1 MNETK
6 NNNKRIEFC
15 VNALDT
21 VLRLDFSWKSEKK
34 SENKNIRVVGQDKLS
49 KPSAC
54 VLLIKCKCHIALGNT

>member
-1 MNETK
+1 MNEK

-21 VLRLDFSWKSEKK
+21 VLRLDFSWKSEK

-49 KPSAC
+49 KPSTC
-54 VLLIKCKCHIALGNT
+54 VHV